1 MILELDSERA
11 GLTSAWLRKSERCGS
26 SASWTP
32 ADTHVSTN
40 VDRDRHHALLTQFS
54 ILGQHEVPSRSASGS
69 KSEGEAGRI
78 PGPHDLDELQGGLAG
93 AACHGEERV
102 AGRVGRGARAVAREA
117 AATREAGD

>member
-69 KSEGEAGRI
+69 KSEGEAGRV
-78 PGPHDLDELQGGLAG
+78 QTWLASLFSQNLLSN
-93 AACHGEERV
+93 RYPV
-102 AGRVGRGARAVAREA
+102 RTTSMNSREA
-117 AATREAGD
+117 WLVLRVMAKSASLGV